1 MAFYLMNLTQTHP
14 MLSSFKPENR
24 IVAASRVPRILV
36 VDDEEN
42 ARLGLS
48 RLLAQEGYDVVCA
61 ADGAEALECLSRSP
75 VNLVISDIQMPGM
88 NGMIFLRELSQRFP
102 GTAVILITS
111 YGEVESYLEAMQ
123 LGAFEYLNKP
133 VKVEELKAVMRKIS
147 GFDQSFM
154 YGFSD
159 TTAPVSPEVS

>member
-1 MAFYLMNLTQTHP
+1 MAT
-14 MLSSFKPENR
+14 
-24 IVAASRVPRILV
+24 SRVPKILV

-48 RLLAQEGYDVVCA
+48 SLLALEGYDVVCA
-61 ADGAEALECLSRSP
+61 ADGAEALEYLRHSP
-75 VNLVISDIQMPGM
+75 VNLIVSDVQMPGM
-88 NGMIFLRELSQRFP
+88 NGMTFLRELSHRYP
-102 GTAVILITS
+102 GTAVILITAF
-111 YGEVESYLEAMQ
+111 GEVESYLEAMQ

-154 YGFSD
+154 YGRIDGKTNANS
-159 TTAPVSPEVS
+159 EVS

>member
-1 MAFYLMNLTQTHP
+1 M
-14 MLSSFKPENR
+14 
-24 IVAASRVPRILV
+24 VASRVPKILV

-61 ADGAEALECLSRSP
+61 ADGDEALKCLSHVP
-75 VNLVISDIQMPGM
+75 VNLVISDVQMPGM
-88 NGMIFLRELSQRFP
+88 NGMTFLRELSQRHP
-102 GTAVILITS
+102 GTAVIMITAF
-111 YGEVESYLEAMQ
+111 GEVESYLEAMH

-133 VKVEELKAVMRKIS
+133 IKVEELKAVMRKIA

-154 YGFSD
+154 YGYADLPDHTNS
-159 TTAPVSPEVS
+159 EVI